1 MENID
6 ITIGQATVP
15 WAFQS
20 HSLDL
25 AEGWILPGGERTT
38 DKARAILAA
47 ARMNA
52 YMMGIVFLPALTHN

>member
-15 WAFQS
+15 WAFES
-20 HSLDL
+20 HSLGLD
-25 AEGWILPGGERTT
+25 EGWALPGGQRTT
-38 DKARAILAA
+38 ERARAILAA